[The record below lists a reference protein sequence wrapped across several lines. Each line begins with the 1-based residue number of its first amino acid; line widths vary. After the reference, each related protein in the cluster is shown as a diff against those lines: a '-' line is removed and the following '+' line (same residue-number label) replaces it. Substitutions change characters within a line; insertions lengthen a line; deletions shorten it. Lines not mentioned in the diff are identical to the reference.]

1 MGTAGKKGKAPVN
14 KGITHK
20 KTMIPGGTFVDE
32 NKDLHGGGFVEI
44 DDCTKL
50 NNNKEAQKGGCSTG
64 AVDNVV
70 TIK

>member
-1 MGTAGKKGKAPVN
+1 MGTAGKKGKALVN
-14 KGITHK
+14 KGVTHE
-20 KTMIPGGTFVDE
+20 KTMIPGGTFVGE

-50 NNNKEAQKGGCSTG
+50 NNNKKAQKGGCSTG